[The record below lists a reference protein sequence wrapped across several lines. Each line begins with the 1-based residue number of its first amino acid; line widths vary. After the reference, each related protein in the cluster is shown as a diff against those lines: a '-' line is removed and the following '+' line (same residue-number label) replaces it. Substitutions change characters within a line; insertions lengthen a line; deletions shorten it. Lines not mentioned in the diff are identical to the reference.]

1 MKFFDL
7 SPNAELRYSINTK
20 GADLSLPHCSS
31 DFPIKTYLGKPS
43 KDPALLSK
51 RKD

>member
-20 GADLSLPHCSS
+20 GADLSLPHCRYKNSS
-31 DFPIKTYLGKPS
+31 VGDFDLM
-43 KDPALLSK
+43 
-51 RKD
+51 